1 VLTGVVL
8 GLWAL
13 AGVAVIRRAP
23 MSWLGPSLCAVALG
37 AGVASV
43 AGVPS
48 AVALSLAV
56 AAAAIVLGLRW
67 RRARAAEERR
77 RLVWAALGVASAAEA
92 VGLAALLHAT
102 VRWPSTIEPSLL
114 GLSLLV
120 PLTIAMSTVAGWL
133 GRTERVVARTV
144 TAGTLTA
151 VMIGVYLAVA
161 IGIAGR
167 PADEDKAFVGA
178 SAVAAAVAVLAAL
191 AARPRV
197 REFSNQRV
205 YGASTAPDT
214 ALKTFASRM
223 SRTVPMDELL
233 LQLAESLHRSLKLAA
248 AEVWTGTEGVLDRV
262 ASIPH
267 RGGAR
272 LSVQG
277 EELVLMS
284 RTSVAG
290 NAWLQVWMPELVRD
304 RSERVVR
311 VAPLVHRGELL
322 GLIVV
327 ERVAGG
333 DSFTDDEDGLL
344 VDLGR
349 QVGLALHNVRLDAEL
364 QASLHELEVRNVEL
378 QASRA
383 RIVHTADESRRQIER
398 NLHDGVQ
405 QHLVAMAV
413 KLRIARQ
420 LADTDA
426 NRAETLLQE
435 VGADVEA
442 TLDEL
447 RELAHGIYPPL
458 LRERGLGEALGA
470 VANRSPL
477 PLTVA
482 VDGVGR
488 YPVEIEAAV
497 YFCCLEAIQNAGKH
511 AGAEATVDLRVVD
524 DRGRLVFSVAD
535 DGNGFDTAGPVG
547 HGFVN
552 MRDRLGAIGG
562 QLTVTSTPGA
572 GATVEGVVPLPTTA
586 ANLRS

>member
-1 VLTGVVL
+1 MV
-8 GLWAL
+8 
-13 AGVAVIRRAP
+13 
-23 MSWLGPSLCAVALG
+23 
-37 AGVASV
+37 
-43 AGVPS
+43 
-48 AVALSLAV
+48 
-56 AAAAIVLGLRW
+56 
-67 RRARAAEERR
+67 
-77 RLVWAALGVASAAEA
+77 
-92 VGLAALLHAT
+92 ALLHAS
-102 VRWPSTIEPSLL
+102 VRWPSAIEPALL
-114 GLSLLV
+114 GFSLLV
-120 PLTIAMSTVAGWL
+120 PLAVVSSTMAGWL
-133 GRTERVVARTV
+133 ARTERVVVRSV
-144 TAGTLTA
+144 TAAALGA
-151 VMIGVYLAVA
+151 VVIGVYLAVA

-167 PADEDKAFVGA
+167 PEKQDRAFVGA
-178 SAVAAAVAVLAAL
+178 SAVAAAVGVLAAL
-191 AARPRV
+191 ATRVRV
-197 REFSNQRV
+197 REFANQRV

-214 ALKTFASRM
+214 ALRTFASRM

-233 LQLAESLHRSLKLAA
+233 LQLAESLHRSLKLVA
-248 AEVWTGTEGVLDRV
+248 AEVWTGTGGVLDRM
-262 ASIPH
+262 ASVPH
-267 RGGAR
+267 RDEGR
-272 LSVQG
+272 LTVQG

-290 NAWLQVWMPELVRD
+290 NAWLQVWMPELLRD
-304 RSERVVR
+304 RTERLVR
-311 VAPLVHRGELL
+311 VAPLVHRGQLL

-327 ERVAGG
+327 ERATGG
-333 DSFTDDEDGLL
+333 ATFTDDEDGTL

-364 QASLHELEVRNVEL
+364 QASLHELELRNVEL

-426 NRAETLLQE
+426 KQAEKLLQE

-458 LRERGLGEALGA
+458 LRERGLGEALRA

-477 PLTVA
+477 PLRVG

-497 YFCCLEAIQNAGKH
+497 YFCCLEAIQNAGKY
-511 AGAEATVDLRVVD
+511 AGADASIDLRVAEH
-524 DRGRLVFSVAD
+524 RGRLVFSVAD

-562 QLTVTSTPGA
+562 QLTLTSSHGA
-572 GATVEGVVPLPTTA
+572 GATVEGIVPLPTPA
-586 ANLRS
+586 ASLKG